1 MARDPLGPPA
11 EEEHGDEGQQMQD
24 LTCKVISRIFRSF
37 YKPTTCNDREEA
49 SRALH
54 VIFKNCYIPGIL
66 LICQFAGIPF
76 QMHSAMVK
84 KLMDKFHRKQLKVSL
99 SLFTPPFSR
108 QHLFRRALV
117 DLCQVCVAA
126 DSK

>member
-49 SRALH
+49 SRALR
-54 VIFKNCYIPGIL
+54 VIFNNCYIPGIL
-66 LICQFAGIPF
+66 LICEFAGIPF
-76 QMHSAMVK
+76 RMHSAIVK
-84 KLMDKFHRKQLKVSL
+84 KLMAKFHRKQLKVSL
-99 SLFTPPFSR
+99 SLFMPPFSR